1 MVLEATVIC
10 VDASEFARDGD
21 FHPTRLQAQLDA
33 SNLISGA
40 KSQQHPESSVGVIS
54 MASSSVDVIL
64 TPTQDIGNI
73 LSAIASIKVK
83 GGTDCDL
90 IKAIQIAQLALKHRQ
105 NKNQKLRIVCFVCSP
120 ISANEKQLESIGKV
134 LKKNAVCLDIIN
146 VADSADNA
154 SKLKKLVESA
164 DSGSTSHYL
173 EVSAASGKHLSDL
186 LISSPIVTPEGEAP
200 ASGSFEFG
208 VDPSMDPE
216 LAMALRMSMEEERN
230 RLARE
235 GGEQPVI
242 APNPIVTDDMDE
254 ELRAALLAS
263 MQDNAPAPEEE
274 MEMDE
279 TDQELRQ
286 ALQES
291 VAGWKDQAQ
300 DTGNVFQDP
309 AFVDELL
316 RSLPGVDRNDPR
328 IQEALRLAAQQQEKS
343 PKSPEPKK

>member
-1 MVLEATVIC
+1 MIC
-10 VDASEFARDGD
+10 VDTSEFARDGD
-21 FHPTRLQAQLDA
+21 FYPTRLQAQLDA
-33 SNLISGA
+33 SNVIAGA

-73 LSAIASIKVK
+73 LSAIASLKIK
-83 GGTDCDL
+83 GGVDCDL

-134 LKKNAVCLDIIN
+134 LKKNAVCIDIISITESVEN
-146 VADSADNA
+146 SA
-154 SKLKKLVESA
+154 KLRKLVETA
-164 DSGSTSHYL
+164 DSGTTSHFL
-173 EVSAASGKHLSDL
+173 QVSAASGKHLSDL
-186 LISSPIVTPEGEAP
+186 LITSPIVTPEGEAP

-235 GGEQPVI
+235 GEPVI

-263 MQDNAPAPEEE
+263 MHENAPHAPEDE

-279 TDQELRQ
+279 TDQELRA

-291 VAGWKDQAQ
+291 VAGWRGQAQ

-316 RSLPGVDRNDPR
+316 RSMPGVDRNDPR
-328 IQEALRLAAQQQEKS
+328 IQEALRLAAQQEAK